1 MLYECM
7 HAKLLQSGLT
17 LCDPMNCSSPGF
29 SVHVIFQAR
38 VLKWIDMLS
47 SKMYATCVCVCVYGL
62 PQMVKNLPAMQETWV

>member
-1 MLYECM
+1 MCVYIYIYIYMLYECM

-47 SKMYATCVCVCVYGL
+47 SKMYATCVCVCVCMDF
-62 PQMVKNLPAMQETWV
+62 PRW